1 MLPSI
6 VSPRI
11 AIVGAGAIG
20 TTLAARLAVAG
31 YTVSVLARG
40 DSLAAIKR
48 KGVCLIDQQGQHT
61 ASVIATDNCGE
72 LGKQDI
78 VFLCTKAHSIPSL
91 LPQLQPLFDQHTCLV
106 PMVNGTPWWLLM
118 DAVEPCAANT
128 PPIKTAPIE
137 TAHIEA
143 VDPEGELVRCLPAS
157 AIIGCVVY
165 ISAYLQAPGIAISN
179 TPPRLIVGDIVAT
192 PNAAN
197 GRMETLVKVLENG
210 GITTRHTECIRDAV
224 WSKIAA
230 NLTSNPLSV
239 MTGSTLAQLYSHS
252 SLRKVVGQLFDET
265 RLTAEAYGSQL
276 EMTLQQLLDIGER
289 MGAVRTSM
297 LQDYQ
302 QGRTLELAAIVEG
315 VIELADRRSIP
326 VPTIKSILHLTR
338 YFEDSA
344 LRQSHAHGGKENP

>member
-1 MLPSI
+1 MLASI
-6 VSPRI
+6 ASPRI

-40 DSLAAIKR
+40 GTLAAIKR

-61 ASVIATDNCGE
+61 ANVIASDNCGE
-72 LGKQDI
+72 LGEQDI
-78 VFLCTKAHSIPSL
+78 VFLCTKAHSVPSL
-91 LPQLQPLFDQHTCLV
+91 LPQLQPLFGQHTCLV

-118 DAVEPCAANT
+118 DAVEPCATN
-128 PPIKTAPIE
+128 TAPIA
-137 TAHIEA
+137 TVHIKA

-165 ISAYLQAPGIAISN
+165 ISAHLQAPGVAISN

-192 PNAAN
+192 HDAAN
-197 GRMETLVKVLENG
+197 GRMEMLVKVLENG
-210 GITTRHTECIRDAV
+210 GITTRHTQRIRDAV

-239 MTGSTLAQLYSHS
+239 MTGSTLAQLYSHP
-252 SLRKVVGQLFDET
+252 SLQKVVCQLFEET
-265 RLTAEAYGSQL
+265 HLTAQAYDGRL
-276 EMTLQQLLDIGER
+276 EMTLQELLGLGER

-302 QGRTLELAAIVEG
+302 QGRALELAAIVEG
-315 VIELADRRSIP
+315 VIELADRKRIP
-326 VPTIKSILHLTR
+326 VPTIKSILHLSR

-344 LRQSHAHGGKENP
+344 LRQSHAHGGKENS

>member
-1 MLPSI
+1 MLASI
-6 VSPRI
+6 ASPRI

-48 KGVCLIDQQGQHT
+48 KGVCLIDQQGQYT
-61 ASVIATDNCGE
+61 ANVIAADNGGE
-72 LGKQDI
+72 LGEQDI

-91 LPQLQPLFDQHTCLV
+91 LPQLQPLFGQHTCLV

-118 DAVEPCAANT
+118 DAVEPCTAN
-128 PPIKTAPIE
+128 TAPIE
-137 TAHIEA
+137 TVHIKA

-165 ISAYLQAPGIAISN
+165 ISAHLQAPGVAISN
-179 TPPRLIVGDIVAT
+179 TPPRLIVGDIVAM
-192 PNAAN
+192 PDAAN
-197 GRMETLVKVLENG
+197 GRMETLVKVLENS
-210 GITTRHTECIRDAV
+210 GITTRYTERIRDAV

-239 MTGSTLAQLYSHS
+239 MTGTTLAQLYSHP
-252 SLRKVVGQLFDET
+252 SLQKIVSQLFEEA
-265 RLTAEAYGSQL
+265 RLTAHAYGGRL
-276 EMTLQQLLDIGER
+276 EMTLQELLDLGER

-302 QGRTLELAAIVEG
+302 QGRALELAAIVEG

-344 LRQSHAHGGKENP
+344 LRQSHAHGGKENS

>member
-1 MLPSI
+1 MLASI
-6 VSPRI
+6 ASPRI

-40 DSLAAIKR
+40 GTLAAIKR

-61 ASVIATDNCGE
+61 ANVITADNCGS
-72 LGKQDI
+72 LGEQDI

-91 LPQLQPLFDQHTCLV
+91 LPQLQPLFGQHTCLV

-128 PPIKTAPIE
+128 APMETVHIK
-137 TAHIEA
+137 A

-165 ISAYLQAPGIAISN
+165 ISAHLQAPGIAISN

-192 PNAAN
+192 PDAAN
-197 GRMETLVKVLENG
+197 SRMETLVKVLENS
-210 GITTRHTECIRDAV
+210 GIMTRHTESIRDAV
-224 WSKIAA
+224 WNKIAA

-239 MTGSTLAQLYSHS
+239 MTGTTLAQLYSHP
-252 SLRKVVGQLFDET
+252 SLQKVVSQLFEET
-265 RLTAEAYGSQL
+265 RLTAKAYGSRL
-276 EMTLQQLLDIGER
+276 I
-289 MGAVRTSM
+289 
-297 LQDYQ
+297 
-302 QGRTLELAAIVEG
+302 
-315 VIELADRRSIP
+315 
-326 VPTIKSILHLTR
+326 
-338 YFEDSA
+338 
-344 LRQSHAHGGKENP
+344 

>member
-6 VSPRI
+6 ASPKI

-20 TTLAARLAVAG
+20 TTLAARLAGAG

-61 ASVIATDNCGE
+61 ASVIAADNGGE

-78 VFLCTKAHSIPSL
+78 VFLCTKAHSVPSL
-91 LPQLQPLFDQHTCLV
+91 LPQLQPLFGQHTCVV

-128 PPIKTAPIE
+128 APIE
-137 TAHIEA
+137 TVHIKA
-143 VDPEGELVRCLPAS
+143 VDPEGELVRCLSAS

-165 ISAYLQAPGIAISN
+165 ISAHLQAPGVAISN

-192 PNAAN
+192 PDAAN

-210 GITTRHTECIRDAV
+210 GITTRHTERIRDAV

-239 MTGSTLAQLYSHS
+239 MTGSTLAQLYSHP
-252 SLRKVVGQLFDET
+252 SLQKVVNQLFEET
-265 RLTAEAYGSQL
+265 RLTAKAYGGRL
-276 EMTLQQLLDIGER
+276 EMTLQELLDLGKR

-302 QGRTLELAAIVEG
+302 QGRALELAAIVEG
-315 VIELADRRSIP
+315 VIELADRKRIS

-344 LRQSHAHGGKENP
+344 LRQSHAHGGKENS

>member
-1 MLPSI
+1 MLASI
-6 VSPRI
+6 ASPRI

-40 DSLAAIKR
+40 GTLAAIKR
-48 KGVCLIDQQGQHT
+48 KGVCLIDRQGQHT
-61 ASVIATDNCGE
+61 ANVIASDNCGE
-72 LGKQDI
+72 LGEQDI
-78 VFLCTKAHSIPSL
+78 VFLCTKAHSVPSL
-91 LPQLQPLFDQHTCLV
+91 LPQLQPLFGQHTCLV

-128 PPIKTAPIE
+128 APIE
-137 TAHIEA
+137 TVHIKA

-165 ISAYLQAPGIAISN
+165 ISAHLQAPGVAISY

-192 PNAAN
+192 PDAADS
-197 GRMETLVKVLENG
+197 RMEALVNVLETG
-210 GITTRHTECIRDAV
+210 GIATRHTQRIRDAV

-239 MTGSTLAQLYSHS
+239 MTGSTLAQLYSHP
-252 SLRKVVGQLFDET
+252 SLQKVVCQLFEET
-265 RLTAEAYGSQL
+265 RLTAKAYGGRL
-276 EMTLQQLLDIGER
+276 EMTLQELLDLGER

-302 QGRTLELAAIVEG
+302 QGRVLELAAIVEG
-315 VIELADRRSIP
+315 VIELADRKRIS

>member
-6 VSPRI
+6 ASPRI

-20 TTLAARLAVAG
+20 TTLAARLAEAG

-61 ASVIATDNCGE
+61 ASVIAADNGCE

-78 VFLCTKAHSIPSL
+78 VFLCTKAHSVPSL
-91 LPQLQPLFDQHTCLV
+91 LPQLQPLFDQHTCVV

-128 PPIKTAPIE
+128 APIE
-137 TAHIEA
+137 AVHIEA
-143 VDPEGELVRCLPAS
+143 VDPGGELVRCLPAS

-165 ISAYLQAPGIAISN
+165 ISAHLQAPGIAISN

-192 PNAAN
+192 HDAADS
-197 GRMETLVKVLENG
+197 RMEALVKVLETG
-210 GITTRHTECIRDAV
+210 GIATRHTQRIRDAV

-239 MTGSTLAQLYSHS
+239 MTGTTLAQLYSHP
-252 SLRKVVGQLFDET
+252 SLQKVVSQLFEET
-265 RLTAEAYGSQL
+265 HLTAQAYGGRL
-276 EMTLQQLLDIGER
+276 EMTLQGLLDLGER

-302 QGRTLELAAIVEG
+302 QGRALELAAIVEG

-344 LRQSHAHGGKENP
+344 LRQSHAQVGKENS

>member
-1 MLPSI
+1 MLASI
-6 VSPRI
+6 ASPRI

-61 ASVIATDNCGE
+61 ANVIAADNGGE
-72 LGKQDI
+72 LGEQDI

-91 LPQLQPLFDQHTCLV
+91 LPQLQPLFGQHTCLV

-128 PPIKTAPIE
+128 APIE
-137 TAHIEA
+137 SVHIKA

-165 ISAYLQAPGIAISN
+165 ISAHLQAPGVAISY

-192 PNAAN
+192 PDAADS
-197 GRMETLVKVLENG
+197 RMEALVNVLETG
-210 GITTRHTECIRDAV
+210 GIATRHTQRIRDAV

-239 MTGSTLAQLYSHS
+239 MTGTTLAQLYSHP
-252 SLRKVVGQLFDET
+252 SLQKIVSQLFEEA
-265 RLTAEAYGSQL
+265 RLTAHAYGGRL
-276 EMTLQQLLDIGER
+276 EMTLQELLDLGER

-302 QGRTLELAAIVEG
+302 QGRALELAAIVEG

-344 LRQSHAHGGKENP
+344 LRQSHAHGGKENS

>member
-1 MLPSI
+1 MLASI
-6 VSPRI
+6 ASPRI

-20 TTLAARLAVAG
+20 TTLAARLAVAR

-40 DSLAAIKR
+40 GTLAAIKR

-61 ASVIATDNCGE
+61 ANVIAADNGGE
-72 LGKQDI
+72 LGEQDI
-78 VFLCTKAHSIPSL
+78 VFLCTKAHSVPSL
-91 LPQLQPLFDQHTCLV
+91 LPQLQPLFGQHTCLV

-128 PPIKTAPIE
+128 APIE
-137 TAHIEA
+137 TVHIKA
-143 VDPEGELVRCLPAS
+143 VDPEGELVRCLPARS
-157 AIIGCVVY
+157 IIGCVVY
-165 ISAYLQAPGIAISN
+165 ISAHLQAPGVAISD

-192 PNAAN
+192 PDAAN

-210 GITTRHTECIRDAV
+210 GITTRYTERIRDAV

-239 MTGSTLAQLYSHS
+239 MTGTTLAQLYSHP
-252 SLRKVVGQLFDET
+252 SLQKIVSQLFEET
-265 RLTAEAYGSQL
+265 RLTAHAYGGRL
-276 EMTLQQLLDIGER
+276 EMTLQELLDLGER
-289 MGAVRTSM
+289 MGAIRTSM

-302 QGRTLELAAIVEG
+302 QGRALELAAIVEG

-326 VPTIKSILHLTR
+326 VPTIKSVLHLTR

-344 LRQSHAHGGKENP
+344 LRQSHAHGGKENS

>member
-61 ASVIATDNCGE
+61 ASVISTDNCGE

-128 PPIKTAPIE
+128 PPIKTA
-137 TAHIEA
+137 HIEA

-165 ISAYLQAPGIAISN
+165 ISAHLQAPGIAISN
-179 TPPRLIVGDIVAT
+179 TPLRLIVGDIVAT
-192 PNAAN
+192 PDAAN

-239 MTGSTLAQLYSHS
+239 MTGSTLAQLYSHP
-252 SLRKVVGQLFDET
+252 SLRKVVEQLFDET

-276 EMTLQQLLDIGER
+276 EMTLQQLLDVGER